1 MNAPAEPSTARRG
14 KIARLPQAIREE
26 VNQRLHD
33 GHDGGAIVA
42 WLNALPEVRRVLSL
56 SFKDEDISEAN
67 LSNWRLG
74 GYQDWLDDNRRA
86 EETRALADT
95 AMRIAQASGGGIS
108 EGAAAILAGKIISGI
123 EVLSAEDLP
132 GTVLAVARLRKMEL
146 EGRRVKTAERRED
159 REDFKAQI
167 AACELFVEWSKD
179 QEAARIVADKGMDQE
194 SKVAA
199 LRLRMFGE
207 RPTDL
212 RDPRAVAIQPPAKA
226 AP

>member
-1 MNAPAEPSTARRG
+1 MNAADPSPARRG

-33 GHDGGAIVA
+33 GQNGGEICA
-42 WLNALPEVRRVLSL
+42 WLNGLASVKAMLADK
-56 SFKDEDISEAN
+56 FKCEEISEAN

-74 GYQDWLDDNRRA
+74 GFQDWLDDNSRA
-86 EETRALADT
+86 DEIRANAEM

-146 EGRRVKTAERRED
+146 ESRRVHLGERREN
-159 REDFKAQI
+159 REDFKAQV
-167 AACELFVEWSKD
+167 AACELFLEWSKD

-207 RPTDL
+207 RPADL

>member
-1 MNAPAEPSTARRG
+1 
-14 KIARLPQAIREE
+14 
-26 VNQRLHD
+26 
-33 GHDGGAIVA
+33 
-42 WLNALPEVRRVLSL
+42 
-56 SFKDEDISEAN
+56 
-67 LSNWRLG
+67 
-74 GYQDWLDDNRRA
+74 
-86 EETRALADT
+86 
-95 AMRIAQASGGGIS
+95 MRIAQASGGGIS